1 MPRWPRRSHGAP
13 GNPPTAGDAGVAVL
27 AVAEPADAAIDPALY
42 DAIFRRT
49 VNTIYRICLTVLH
62 DPAAADDAT
71 GAVLEK
77 LARRLP
83 TGDVQNV
90 DAWLRRVAKT
100 TAIDHLRAMR
110 HHAPLDEAFEVEDPA
125 PTPEDLVLDADLRR
139 VLRAHVS
146 LLPPAQRQVI
156 ELRLDGLTAEEI
168 AHLLGKQRGAID
180 ITTFRAIRRLRE
192 QLRPGVAAEGGTR

>member
-1 MPRWPRRSHGAP
+1 M
-13 GNPPTAGDAGVAVL
+13 L
-27 AVAEPADAAIDPALY
+27 EPAEAAAAIDPNLY

-49 VNTIYRICLTVLH
+49 LDSIFRICLTVLH
-62 DPAAADDAT
+62 DPEAADDAT

-77 LARRLP
+77 LVRRLP

-125 PTPEDLVLDADLRR
+125 PTPEDLVLDDDLRR
-139 VLRAHVS
+139 VLREHVS

-168 AHLLGKQRGAID
+168 AHLLGRQRGWVD
-180 ITTFRAIRRLRE
+180 TTTFRAIRRLRE
-192 QLRPGVAAEGGTR
+192 ELRPDSAAEGGTR

>member
-1 MPRWPRRSHGAP
+1 MPRWPRRTHAAP
-13 GNPPTAGDAGVAVL
+13 IRPPTASDAGVAVR
-27 AVAEPADAAIDPALY
+27 EPAATIDPALY
-42 DAIFRRT
+42 DAIFRKT
-49 VNTIYRICLTVLH
+49 LDTIYRICLDVLR

-77 LARRLP
+77 LVRRLP
-83 TGDVQNV
+83 DGDVQNV

-110 HHAPLDEAFEVEDPA
+110 RHAPLDEAFEVEDPA
-125 PTPEDLVLDADLRR
+125 PTPEDLVLDDDLRR
-139 VLRAHVS
+139 VLHEHVS

-168 AHLLGKQRGAID
+168 AHVLGRQRGWVD
-180 ITTFRAIRRLRE
+180 VTTFRAIKRLRE
-192 QLRPGVAAEGGTR
+192 VLRPASAAEGGAR